1 MENKVFTYL
10 EFALPIHNCV
20 IIPELGGFIINR
32 EETMS
37 RFGSQIGVPRFDVVF
52 NPDIRHDDGIIT
64 SYYKK
69 DENLPYNVALQRIK
83 DFVKVLKQELSAHK
97 TVEIGKLGRLSVNE
111 DGKIEFEAKRSF
123 VLPDFYGL
131 TSVELSCLSGIIKV
145 NKAHKKSFPVKYVAG
160 SVAAAVAAVF
170 LFVVPSATVNDNV
183 GMKNMQQSGFVYS
196 LTSKPIVVATQDIVS
211 DIESSQTAEV
221 RPLRTYYIIIGGED
235 NEIQA
240 KRLLE
245 KMKSGGLNN
254 VDIVESGGR
263 YRISVAS
270 FSDKNEAESYLDT
283 FRKENPKYETAWLYS
298 KRN

>member
-32 EETMS
+32 EETS
-37 RFGSQIGVPRFDVVF
+37 STFGTRIQVPGFDVVF

-83 DFVKVLKQELSAHK
+83 DFVKMLKQELSAHK
-97 TVEIGKLGRLSVNE
+97 TVEIGKLGKLSVNE
-111 DGKIEFEAKRSF
+111 DGKIGFEAKQSF
-123 VLPDFYGL
+123 ILPDFYGL
-131 TSVELSCLSGIIKV
+131 TSVELNSLAGIIQSNEV
-145 NKAHKKSFPVKYVAG
+145 QRKSFPVRYIAG
-160 SVAAAVAAVF
+160 SVAAAVAALL
-170 LFVVPSATVNDNV
+170 LFVVPSTTVNDNIGV
-183 GMKNMQQSGFVYS
+183 KNVQQSGFVYS
-196 LTSKPIVVATQDIVS
+196 LTNKPIVEPTQ
-211 DIESSQTAEV
+211 EV
-221 RPLRTYYIIIGGED
+221 VPDVENTETEEAPLRTYHIIVGGED
-235 NEIQA
+235 NKMHAQ
-240 KRLLE
+240 RLLK
-245 KMKSGGLNN
+245 KMKSGGWNN

-270 FSDKNEAESYLDT
+270 FSDKTEAESYLET

-298 KRN
+298 QRN